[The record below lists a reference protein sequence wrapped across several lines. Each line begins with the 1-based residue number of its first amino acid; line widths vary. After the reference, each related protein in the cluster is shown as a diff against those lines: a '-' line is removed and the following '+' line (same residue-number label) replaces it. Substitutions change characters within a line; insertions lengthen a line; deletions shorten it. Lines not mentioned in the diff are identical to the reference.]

1 MLNERNAIG
10 LETSADAFELASL
23 AMTSPDRRFAAAV
36 ADGTFAQ
43 AWSRAIRQ
51 VLGENATEAGAIAG
65 SAFPHKSPDDIF
77 HQLRCSYT
85 NTFLNMPRP
94 KVSPYES
101 AWTSDDKALL
111 YANDTCRTV
120 RECYRAHGMEP
131 EALHEPADH
140 IAYELGFFSL
150 LVKSGEVGGAKRFWQ
165 DHLGL
170 WLERLCAAVIARD
183 EPFYAP
189 LFRDLSEV
197 AASVNESLEPK
208 GARS

>member
-23 AMTSPDRRFAAAV
+23 AMTYPDRRFAAAV

-65 SAFPHKSPDDIF
+65 STFPHKSPDDIF

-94 KVSPYES
+94 KVPPTNPPGRLTTRRCCTPTTPAGPCGNATALMAWSRKRCTSPP
-101 AWTSDDKALL
+101 T
-111 YANDTCRTV
+111 
-120 RECYRAHGMEP
+120 
-131 EALHEPADH
+131 
-140 IAYELGFFSL
+140 I
-150 LVKSGEVGGAKRFWQ
+150 
-165 DHLGL
+165 
-170 WLERLCAAVIARD
+170 
-183 EPFYAP
+183 
-189 LFRDLSEV
+189 
-197 AASVNESLEPK
+197 
-208 GARS
+208 

>member
-1 MLNERNAIG
+1 MLPRSWHG
-10 LETSADAFELASL
+10 
-23 AMTSPDRRFAAAV
+23 
-36 ADGTFAQ
+36 
-43 AWSRAIRQ
+43 
-51 VLGENATEAGAIAG
+51 AG
-65 SAFPHKSPDDIF
+65 SA
-77 HQLRCSYT
+77 
-85 NTFLNMPRP
+85 
-94 KVSPYES
+94 
-101 AWTSDDKALL
+101 A
-111 YANDTCRTV
+111 
-120 RECYRAHGMEP
+120 RARR
-131 EALHEPADH
+131 H